1 MDATSDNGA
10 PAQNAYF
17 RALSVHHV
25 RCFRETQILTLE
37 REGLPARWTLI
48 LGDNGTGKTTLL
60 QLLALGASETRTLQV
75 PGNAGL
81 EQRTT
86 HMPRLASWG
95 FLEFH
100 RTGQDEANIS
110 YDVSWADVIDA
121 AHPEARDH
129 AIVRMVPS
137 PNRDVEAQYYFA
149 PFSTNRRSIVYG
161 YGANRRRAPLGLT
174 AESSSDPSA
183 TLFDDDATLRNPE
196 EWLLQNELIAN
207 AESPFQQQAQRQRD
221 RVFELLTRVLPG
233 ITDLRIVPRATGQQI
248 RAGVEVQGPDGWI
261 AFSRIG
267 LGYRTMTAWI
277 VDLASRLFE
286 RYGAR
291 EDPLTGP
298 AVCLIDE
305 IDLHLHP
312 RWQRDLIPYLSRLFP
327 NTQFIA
333 TAHSPLIVQAAP
345 DANLMVL
352 RREPDGVVIDNAPRA
367 VRQWRVDQILTSEL
381 FDLPSA
387 RPPELDAALRERD
400 ELLAKPDL
408 TAADQARLAE
418 LRKQLSDLPHGDTAD
433 DIEAMDIIRQA
444 ARALKTARN
453 P

>member
-1 MDATSDNGA
+1 MKQAV
-10 PAQNAYF
+10 
-17 RALSVHHV
+17 RAV
-25 RCFRETQILTLE
+25 
-37 REGLPARWTLI
+37 
-48 LGDNGTGKTTLL
+48 
-60 QLLALGASETRTLQV
+60 
-75 PGNAGL
+75 
-81 EQRTT
+81 
-86 HMPRLASWG
+86 
-95 FLEFH
+95 
-100 RTGQDEANIS
+100 
-110 YDVSWADVIDA
+110 VS
-121 AHPEARDH
+121 
-129 AIVRMVPS
+129 
-137 PNRDVEAQYYFA
+137 
-149 PFSTNRRSIVYG
+149 
-161 YGANRRRAPLGLT
+161 
-174 AESSSDPSA
+174 
-183 TLFDDDATLRNPE
+183 
-196 EWLLQNELIAN
+196 
-207 AESPFQQQAQRQRD
+207 
-221 RVFELLTRVLPG
+221 
-233 ITDLRIVPRATGQQI
+233 LRIVPRATGQQI
-248 RAGVEVQGPDGWI
+248 RSEVEVRGPDGWI
-261 AFSRIG
+261 PFSGLG

-277 VDLASRLFE
+277 VDLASQLFE
-286 RYGAR
+286 RYSAR

-312 RWQRDLIPYLSRLFP
+312 RWQRDLIPHLSRLFP

-345 DANLMVL
+345 DANLVVL
-352 RREPDGVVIDNAPRA
+352 RREQDGVVIDNAPRA

-387 RPPELDAALRERD
+387 RPPELDAALRERG